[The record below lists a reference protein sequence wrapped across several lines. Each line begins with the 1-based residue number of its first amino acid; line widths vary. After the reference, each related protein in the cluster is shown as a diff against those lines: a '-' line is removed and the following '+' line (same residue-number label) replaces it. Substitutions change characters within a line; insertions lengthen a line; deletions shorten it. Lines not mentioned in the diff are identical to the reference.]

1 MALSSD
7 TKWTIGVGASV
18 LAAIGW
24 TVMYLTGLQTE
35 MENRL
40 SGNITAA
47 ENRLAQRI
55 DGVDSGLEGVDSRL
69 RAVEQKTSA
78 LAGVEDRLSQQV
90 ATAENRLAEDIRN
103 VEDRLIAYIDK
114 LEARVG
120 TIEQTTSTLASI
132 TPGYWGSTWKMMSP
146 QTEGSIAKVS
156 FDDLYTSEAFDPEKF
171 QEVLKEVGIQADF
184 VFTPVP
190 TTMDRDTAAAIL
202 KQYIDALQKADPS
215 AESTLESPPAIESE

>member
-7 TKWTIGVGASV
+7 TMWTIGVGASV

-24 TVMYLTGLQTE
+24 TVGLQTE

-40 SGNITAA
+40 SGSITAA

-69 RAVEQKTSA
+69 RDVEQKTSA
-78 LAGVEDRLSQQV
+78 LAGIENRLSQQV

-114 LEARVG
+114 LDARVG

-132 TPGYWGSTWKMMSP
+132 TPSYWGSTWKMISP

-171 QEVLKEVGIQADF
+171 QEVLKEIGIQADF
-184 VFTPVP
+184 VFTPVLS
-190 TTMDRDTAAAIL
+190 MDRDAAETML
-202 KQYIDALQKADPS
+202 KQYIDALKADPS
-215 AESTLESPPAIESE
+215 AESTPESPPAIKTE